1 MHWPTIPA
9 TPLPASEQGKKI
21 LIWGGSSA
29 MGSLCISYA
38 KQAGYT
44 VVSTSSPH
52 NFGLLKSL
60 GADYIFD
67 HSDPATIKKVRDLFP
82 IDYWLDTISLKP
94 SISTILKILA
104 PDGEPVTKAN
114 IVTLLPPFLYGV
126 IELPEGITAQF
137 YQFSTHAPENVDWH
151 KHFLARGGF
160 MENAIKQGLLRGV
173 LPSVLG
179 GLDKVSEGLD
189 KIDKGVSGQKIVIE
203 PWV

>member
-1 MHWPTIPA
+1 MHKPTIPA
-9 TPLPASEQGKKI
+9 SPLPASEQGKKI

-52 NFGLLKSL
+52 NFDLLKEC

-67 HSDPATIKKVRDLFP
+67 HSDAGTVDKVRDLFP

-104 PDGEPVTKAN
+104 PEGEPVTKAKLM
-114 IVTLLPPFLYGV
+114 TLLPPVMFG
-126 IELPEGITAQF
+126 ITEFPEGITVQF
-137 YQFSTHAPENVDWH
+137 HQFSTHAPANVDWH

-160 MENAIKQGLLRGV
+160 LESTIKQGVLRGV
-173 LPSVLG
+173 PPNVLG
-179 GLDKVSEGLD
+179 GLDRVAEGLD
-189 KIDKGVSGQKIVIE
+189 KIENGVSGQKIVIE
-203 PWV
+203 PWA

>member
-21 LIWGGSSA
+21 LVWGGSSA

-52 NFGLLKSL
+52 NFDLLKSL
-60 GADYIFD
+60 GTDYIFD
-67 HSDPATIKKVRDLFP
+67 HSDPATIEKIRDLFP

-94 SISTILKILA
+94 SISTILEILA
-104 PDGEPVTKAN
+104 PEGEQVTKAN

-126 IELPEGITAQF
+126 TEFPEGITVQF
-137 YQFSTHAPENVDWH
+137 YQFSTHAPENVEWH
-151 KHFLARGGF
+151 KHFLTRGGF
-160 MENAIKQGLLRGV
+160 VESTIKQGVLCGV
-173 LPSVLG
+173 PPNALG
-179 GLDKVSEGLD
+179 GLEHVGEGLD
-189 KIDKGVSGQKIVIE
+189 KIEKGVSGQKIVIE